1 MRFSRLGVFVLIALT
16 AVFGANCSFYNRII
30 ARKNLVDGSK
40 DYKER
45 KFQEAEQL
53 FRDAVSRD
61 PDGSTV
67 EGRTAQLF
75 LARTLHSEYIG
86 NRQKTELAEQAIKE
100 YQKSL
105 SFDKNDQSSYK
116 AVASLL
122 ENLQRTDEWQ
132 AWVTERSKNEQ
143 ILPQYRAEAL
153 VALAAKQNT
162 CANDITD
169 TDQTK
174 KTVTKEG
181 KQVFEFVKPQ
191 NDADFQQLKQCV
203 DQGNALIDQ
212 ALALEP
218 AEVKNAVNLDVKP
231 LTDQQLSEKLD
242 LLRVFESARSY
253 KASLLVQAMRLAEME
268 GRTAD
273 RDRLKGEA
281 DAARENFLTLSN
293 KTKEIQNEID
303 ARAAA
308 KEAAANPANAN
319 ANANS
324 QAK

>member
-1 MRFSRLGVFVLIALT
+1 MVAVTVSLGT
-16 AVFGANCSFYNRII
+16 SCSFYNRVM
-30 ARKNLVDGSK
+30 ARKALVDGSK

-45 KFQEAEQL
+45 RFQEAEQL

-61 PDGSTV
+61 PNGETV

-86 NRQKTELAEQAIKE
+86 DRKNTAKAEEAIQE
-100 YQKSL
+100 YKKAL

-116 AVASLL
+116 AIASLL

-132 AWVTERSKNEQ
+132 NWVTERSKNDQ
-143 ILPQYRAEAL
+143 IEPQHRAEAL
-153 VALAAKQNT
+153 VSLSAKQNT

-169 TDQTK
+169 TEQTK
-174 KTVTKEG
+174 KTITKDG
-181 KQVFEFVKPQ
+181 KQIFQFVKPA
-191 NDADFQQLKQCV
+191 NEADYQQLKQCV
-203 DQGNALIDQ
+203 EQGNSLIDQ
-212 ALALEP
+212 ALSLEP
-218 AEVKNAVNLDVKP
+218 DRVKTAKNIDVKG
-231 LTDQQLSEKLD
+231 LSDDELRKTLD

-268 GRTAD
+268 GRIPD
-273 RDRLKGEA
+273 RDRLKTESETA
-281 DAARENFLTLSN
+281 KAAFLELSE

-308 KEAAANPANAN
+308 KEAEQNPAAAANK
-319 ANANS
+319 
-324 QAK
+324 AK

>member
-1 MRFSRLGVFVLIALT
+1 MEKAEEAIQE
-16 AVFGANCSFYNRII
+16 
-30 ARKNLVDGSK
+30 
-40 DYKER
+40 YK
-45 KFQEAEQL
+45 KA
-53 FRDAVSRD
+53 
-61 PDGSTV
+61 
-67 EGRTAQLF
+67 
-75 LARTLHSEYIG
+75 
-86 NRQKTELAEQAIKE
+86 
-100 YQKSL
+100 L

-132 AWVTERSKNEQ
+132 AWVTERSKNDQ

-153 VALAAKQNT
+153 VGLAAKQNT

-174 KTVTKEG
+174 KTITKEG

-191 NDADFQQLKQCV
+191 NDADYQQLKQCI

-218 AEVKNAVNLDVKP
+218 ADVKNAANLDVKP
-231 LTDQQLSEKLD
+231 LSDQQLSEKLD

-253 KASLLVQAMRLAEME
+253 KASLLVQAMRLADME
-268 GRTAD
+268 GRTQD
-273 RDRLKGEA
+273 RDRLKAEA
-281 DAARENFLTLSN
+281 DAARERFLELSN
-293 KTKEIQNEID
+293 VTKAIQNEID
-303 ARAAA
+303 ARNAA
-308 KEAAANPANAN
+308 KDAAANPEGGNS
-319 ANANS
+319 NANS

>member
-1 MRFSRLGVFVLIALT
+1 M
-16 AVFGANCSFYNRII
+16 
-30 ARKNLVDGSK
+30 ARKALVDGSK

-45 KFQEAEQL
+45 RFQEAEQL

-61 PDGSTV
+61 PNGETV

-86 NRQKTELAEQAIKE
+86 DRKNTAKAEEAIQE
-100 YQKSL
+100 YKKAL

-116 AVASLL
+116 AIASLL

-132 AWVTERSKNEQ
+132 NWVTERSKNDQ
-143 ILPQYRAEAL
+143 IEPQHRAEAL
-153 VALAAKQNT
+153 VSLSAKQNT

-169 TDQTK
+169 TEQTK
-174 KTVTKEG
+174 KTITKDG
-181 KQVFEFVKPQ
+181 KQIFQFVKPA
-191 NDADFQQLKQCV
+191 NEADYQQLKQCV
-203 DQGNALIDQ
+203 EQGNSLIDQ
-212 ALALEP
+212 ALSLEP
-218 AEVKNAVNLDVKP
+218 DRVKTAKNIDVKG
-231 LTDQQLSEKLD
+231 LSDDELRKTLD

-268 GRTAD
+268 GRIPD
-273 RDRLKGEA
+273 RDRLKTESETA
-281 DAARENFLTLSN
+281 KAAFLELSE

-308 KEAAANPANAN
+308 KEAEQNPAAAANK
-319 ANANS
+319 
-324 QAK
+324 AK

>member
-1 MRFSRLGVFVLIALT
+1 MMRCSRLGVLALVLIT
-16 AVFGANCSFYNRII
+16 VISGAGCSYYNRII

-86 NRQKTELAEQAIKE
+86 NRQKPELAEQAIKE
-100 YQKSL
+100 YKKAL

-132 AWVTERSKNEQ
+132 AWVTERSKNDQ

-153 VALAAKQNT
+153 VGLAAKQNT

-174 KTVTKEG
+174 KTVTKDG

-191 NDADFQQLKQCV
+191 NDADLQQLKQCV
-203 DQGNALIDQ
+203 EQGNALIDQ

-218 AEVKNAVNLDVKP
+218 A
-231 LTDQQLSEKLD
+231 
-242 LLRVFESARSY
+242 
-253 KASLLVQAMRLAEME
+253 
-268 GRTAD
+268 
-273 RDRLKGEA
+273 
-281 DAARENFLTLSN
+281 
-293 KTKEIQNEID
+293 
-303 ARAAA
+303 
-308 KEAAANPANAN
+308 
-319 ANANS
+319 
-324 QAK
+324 